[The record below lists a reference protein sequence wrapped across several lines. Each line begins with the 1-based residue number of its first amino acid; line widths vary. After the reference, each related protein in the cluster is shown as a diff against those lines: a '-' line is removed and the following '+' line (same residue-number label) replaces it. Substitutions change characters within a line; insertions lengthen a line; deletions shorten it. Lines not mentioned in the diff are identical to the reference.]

1 VNIISTGLDNL
12 LAKSGSLLKGK
23 RIGLVVNHTS
33 LASDHRL
40 SIEHFQKNNDCELKI
55 IFAPEHGLYGVD
67 QDMAT
72 IENETDSSSGL
83 LAVSLYGK
91 DHQSLT
97 PDIDKLKD
105 IDAMVFDIQD
115 IGSRYYTFIY
125 TLANCMQACGDAGV
139 EIIVCDR
146 PNPINGTQVEGNL
159 VKEGFHSFVGQY
171 SLPNRHGMTVGEL
184 ANFFRD
190 HIKIKCDLTVV
201 PMTGWKREMWFDQT
215 GQLWTPTSP
224 NMPTLLAAVVY
235 PGMCMIEGTLLSEGR
250 GTALPFEQC
259 GAPGIDPHILAKIL
273 NKQRLPGV
281 LFRPQ
286 FFKPVF
292 QKWAGKTCGGIQL
305 HVTDRNSFKPVLT
318 GVAIIRTIAKHFPDA
333 FQWRTEPY
341 EFVSDRPAID
351 LLYGNSDLREKLMT
365 NEITHAE
372 IESTWGEDLEKFQL
386 IRKEYLIY

>member
-1 VNIISTGLDNL
+1 MKKISTGLDNL
-12 LAKSGSLLKGK
+12 LAKSGTYLKGK

-33 LASDHRL
+33 LTSDHRH
-40 SIEHFQKNNDCELKI
+40 SIDLFQDNKACELKI
-55 IFAPEHGLYGVD
+55 IFAPEHGLYGID

-72 IENETDSSSGL
+72 IDNEIDASSGL

-125 TLANCMQACGDAGV
+125 TLANCMQACGEAGI
-139 EIIVCDR
+139 EMIVCDR
-146 PNPINGTQVEGNL
+146 PNPINGIQVEGNL
-159 VKEGFHSFVGQY
+159 IKKGFHSFVGQY

-184 ANFFRD
+184 ANFFKD

-201 PMTGWKREMWFDQT
+201 PMNGWGREMWFDQT
-215 GQLWTPTSP
+215 GQIWTPTSP
-224 NMPTLLAAVVY
+224 NMPTLLAAIVY

-259 GAPGIDPHILAKIL
+259 GAPDIDPNILADAL
-273 NKQRLPGV
+273 QKQVLPGV
-281 LFRPQ
+281 VFRPQ
-286 FFKPVF
+286 YFKPVF

-305 HVTDRNSFKPVLT
+305 HVIDRNSFKPVLT
-318 GVAIIRTIAKHFPDA
+318 GVAIIRTIAEHFPDA

-351 LLYGNSDLREKLMT
+351 LLYGNSDLRENLIGNNT
-365 NEITHAE
+365 TLLD
-372 IESTWGEDLEKFQL
+372 IESSWGEDIKDFNRV
-386 IRKEYLIY
+386 RKEFLIY